1 MLLWVVYGV
10 LMGHGAEGGAEWI
23 RGREG
28 GRGLGRRVDRIDCI
42 DRIDPMDGMDGMD
55 EMDGMDGEAHG
66 DMDQAMDGAMEGEM
80 GEGMDDDDDEKS
92 EAPSE
97 KVFDITKCPRK
108 L

>member
-1 MLLWVVYGV
+1 MLWVVYGV

-55 EMDGMDGEAHG
+55 SGV
-66 DMDQAMDGAMEGEM
+66 GAIRRVALG
-80 GEGMDDDDDEKS
+80 
-92 EAPSE
+92 
-97 KVFDITKCPRK
+97 IRCPAGTRVGGGGGK
-108 L
+108 